1 MQKLQNPAQ
10 SHTAHRRCQ
19 VTKKL
24 ITRRQILL
32 GTLATAGVSGA
43 AAVSGAV
50 AADAY
55 RKGYAE
61 AIAAAQTKLAKS
73 SIPWTGNHQ
82 AGIESRPQAHANFIA
97 LDLKTGINKD
107 DMLRWMVL
115 LTDDIARLC
124 DGQPALADPE
134 PELIP
139 GATNLT
145 ITVGFGPALFEKL
158 NITDRMPTGFARLPA
173 FKIDALDTRFSDGDV
188 LIHAAADDL
197 QVLSHVTRTLIRDS
211 ATFAS
216 TRWIQSGFTNAV
228 GTSAEGTT
236 QRNLMGQVDGTDNP
250 EFGSKSFAEQVWIE
264 SGPAWVVG
272 GTTLALRRIR
282 MNLSTWDSLGR
293 TDKEQVIG
301 RNLHNG
307 APLGK
312 INERDVPDFL
322 ATDESGLTVIP
333 PFAHIR
339 RATAENSQEQ
349 FFRRPFNYQD
359 RGTSNKDLESGLLW
373 TAYARDLSKQYVPVQ
388 KRLADF
394 DLLNKWTTPVGSA
407 VFAIARGVQADEILA
422 EELFI

>member
-1 MQKLQNPAQ
+1 
-10 SHTAHRRCQ
+10 
-19 VTKKL
+19 L
-24 ITRRQILL
+24 ITRRQILI
-32 GTLATAGVSGA
+32 GTLATAGVGGA
-43 AAVSGAV
+43 VTVSGAV
-50 AADAY
+50 AAEAY
-55 RKGYAE
+55 RKGFAE
-61 AIAAAQTKLAKS
+61 ASVAAQTKLAKS
-73 SIPWTGNHQ
+73 SIPWAGKHQ
-82 AGIESRPQAHANFIA
+82 AGIEGRPQAHTNFIA
-97 LDLKTGINKD
+97 LDLKPDIKKD

-124 DGQPALADPE
+124 AGQPALADPE

-145 ITVGFGPALFEKL
+145 ITVGFGPSLFEKL
-158 NITDRMPTGFARLPA
+158 GIKDQMPAGFGNLPS
-173 FKIDALDTRFSDGDV
+173 FKIDALDDQFNDGDV

-228 GTSAEGTT
+228 GTSAEGST

-250 EFGSKSFAEQVWIE
+250 EFGSASFAEQVWIE

-282 MNLSTWDSLGR
+282 MNLNTWDSLGR

-312 INERDVPDFL
+312 QNERDTPDFL
-322 ATDESGLTVIP
+322 AKDESGLAVIP
-333 PFAHIR
+333 TFAHIR
-339 RATAENSQEQ
+339 RASAENPQEQ
-349 FFRRPFNYQD
+349 FFRRPFNYQVT
-359 RGTSNKDLESGLLW
+359 GATNSELESGLLW

-388 KRLADF
+388 KRLANF
-394 DLLNKWTTPVGSA
+394 DLLNKWTTPVGSS
-407 VFAIARGVQADEILA
+407 VFAIARGVTGDEILA
-422 EELFI
+422 EELFS